1 MTFDNIL
8 NYIGN
13 VPAKVYT
20 FLKDHIGHI
29 SAHTLGWV
37 TIILLHF
44 ASIPTLIAVLMAQSD
59 KLPPVDLMV
68 FVWSA
73 LITLFFKSLIERNF
87 LYVATICLGFAGQ
100 TLLMGLILF
109 K

>member
-1 MTFDNIL
+1 MELLDRISHIPGL
-8 NYIGN
+8 
-13 VPAKVYT
+13 VYQW
-20 FLKDHIGHI
+20 LQNHLGRI

-44 ASIPTLIAVLMAQSD
+44 ASVPTLLAVLMAQSD

-68 FVWSA
+68 FVWAS

>member
-1 MTFDNIL
+1 MKSAFLDM
-8 NYIGN
+8 IGK
-13 VPAKVYT
+13 VPNKIYV
-20 FLKDHIGHI
+20 FFRDHLGHM

-44 ASIPTLIAVLMAQSD
+44 ASIPTLLAVLMAQSD

-68 FVWSA
+68 FVWSG
-73 LITLFFKSLIERNF
+73 LLTLFFKSLIERNF
-87 LYVATICLGFAGQ
+87 LYIATICLGFAAQ
-100 TLLMGLILF
+100 TLIMGLILF

>member
-1 MTFDNIL
+1 MKSVYLDMISKIPNNI
-8 NYIGN
+8 Y
-13 VPAKVYT
+13 V
-20 FLKDHIGHI
+20 FLRDHLGHV

-44 ASIPTLIAVLMAQSD
+44 ASIPTLLAVLMAQSD

-68 FVWSA
+68 FVWSG
-73 LITLFFKSLIERNF
+73 LLTLFFKSLIERNF
-87 LYVATICLGFAGQ
+87 LYIATICLGFAAQ
-100 TLLMGLILF
+100 TLIMGLILF

>member
-1 MTFDNIL
+1 MKSAFLEIVGH
-8 NYIGN
+8 IPGQ
-13 VPAKVYT
+13 VYKW
-20 FLKDHIGHI
+20 LQDHLGRI
-29 SAHTLGWV
+29 SAHTLGWI

-68 FVWSA
+68 FVWSG
-73 LITLFFKSLIERNF
+73 LLTLFFKSLIERNF
-87 LYVATICLGFAGQ
+87 LYVATICLGFAAQ
-100 TLLMGLILF
+100 TLIMGLILF